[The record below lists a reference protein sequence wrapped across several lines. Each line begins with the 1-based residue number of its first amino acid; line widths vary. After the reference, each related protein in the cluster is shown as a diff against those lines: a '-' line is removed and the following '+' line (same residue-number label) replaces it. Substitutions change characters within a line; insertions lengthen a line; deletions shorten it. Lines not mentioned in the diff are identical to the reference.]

1 MNALTVVLIAFSALG
16 ALDKIFGC
24 KFGLGKE
31 FEKAFMLLG
40 IMSLTMTGMIVISP
54 MIARLMEP
62 VSGFVSNYMHLDPS
76 VIPATLFANDM
87 GGASL
92 SVEMAV
98 DKKIGLYN
106 ALVVS
111 SMMGCTLSYT
121 VPFALGVVKKE
132 LHHELFLGILCGI
145 ITIPVGCF
153 VAGLVCRVP
162 IVSLLINLLPL
173 TLFSVL
179 LAFGLIKFTDICVK
193 IFKWFGFFITAV
205 IMLGLVFGIIN
216 FSAGREVIK
225 GIASIEEGT
234 IICLNASVVLSGALP
249 LVYLL
254 SKLLTR
260 PLRAVGKKIGIN
272 EFAVVGLFSTLAT
285 SSTLFP
291 IMDKMDKKGIVLTS
305 AFSVSAAFTFGAH
318 LAFTMAFDK
327 TYLVPVIVGK
337 LVSGILAIILA
348 AVIYK
353 IQNGENTKKEEGE
366 IQ

>member
-1 MNALTVVLIAFSALG
+1 MNALTIVLIAFSALG

-31 FEKAFMLLG
+31 FEKAFMLMG

-62 VSGFVSNYMHLDPS
+62 VSGFISSYLHLDPS
-76 VIPATLFANDM
+76 IIPASLFANDM

-92 SVEMAV
+92 SAEMALDEKV
-98 DKKIGLYN
+98 GMYN

-132 LHHELFLGILCGI
+132 LHSELFLGILCGI
-145 ITIPVGCF
+145 ITIPVGCI
-153 VAGLVCRVP
+153 VAGLICGIP
-162 IVSLLINLLPL
+162 IVALLINLLPL
-173 TLFSVL
+173 VLFSLIIV
-179 LAFGLIKFTDICVK
+179 FGLLKFTDLCVK

-216 FSAGREVIK
+216 FSAGKEVIK

-234 IICLNASVVLSGALP
+234 IVCLNASVVLSGALP

-254 SKLLTR
+254 SKVLAK
-260 PLRAVGKKIGIN
+260 PLKAVGKKVGIN

-318 LAFTMAFDK
+318 LAFTMAFDRS
-327 TYLVPVIVGK
+327 YLVPVIVGK
-337 LVSGILAIILA
+337 LVAGILAVIIA
-348 AVIYK
+348 AVIYNIK
-353 IQNGENTKKEEGE
+353 YKEKTEKERGV
-366 IQ
+366 I

>member
-1 MNALTVVLIAFSALG
+1 MSVLSIVLLVFACLG
-16 ALDKIFGC
+16 ALDRVFGC

-54 MIARLMEP
+54 LIANIMLP
-62 VSGFVSNYMHLDPS
+62 VSSFVSSYLRLDPS
-76 VIPATLFANDM
+76 IIPASLFANDM

-92 SVEMAV
+92 AALMAA
-98 DKKIGLYN
+98 DEKIGLYN

-132 LHHELFLGILCGI
+132 LHHELFLGMLCGI

-153 VAGLVCRVP
+153 VAGLICGVP
-162 IVSLLINLLPL
+162 IGALLFNLLPL
-173 TLFSVL
+173 VLFSIFIV
-179 LAFGLIKFTDICVK
+179 FGLIKFTDVCVK
-193 IFKWFGFFITAV
+193 LFKWFGFLITAV

-225 GIASIEEGT
+225 GIESIEEGT
-234 IICLNASVVLSGALP
+234 RICLNASVVLSGALP
-249 LVYLL
+249 LVYML
-254 SKLLTR
+254 SKLLAR
-260 PLRAVGKKIGIN
+260 PLKAIGGKIGIN
-272 EFAVVGLFSTLAT
+272 EYAVVGLFSTLAT

-291 IMDKMDKKGIVLTS
+291 IMDKMDKRGIVLTS
-305 AFSVSAAFTFGAH
+305 AFSVSGAFTFGAH

-327 TYLVPVIVGK
+327 SYIVPVIIGK
-337 LVSGILAIILA
+337 LIAGVFAVLLA
-348 AVIYK
+348 AIIYK
-353 IQNGENTKKEEGE
+353 IKNGEETEKEEGV
-366 IQ
+366 I